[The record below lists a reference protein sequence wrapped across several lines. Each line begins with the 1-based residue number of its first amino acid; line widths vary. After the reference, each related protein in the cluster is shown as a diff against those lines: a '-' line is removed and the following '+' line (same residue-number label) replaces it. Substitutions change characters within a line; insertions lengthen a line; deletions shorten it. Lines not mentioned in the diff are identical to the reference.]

1 MEVPCPSGRRRPPA
15 SGRWPGG
22 PPMVTA
28 STTTA
33 PSSWASRSATGL
45 AGSGSETGPVST
57 GSTPTFPGIPVT
69 SLPAPSGTQQGL
81 STRRAP
87 GRCSTT
93 STPPEARAI
102 RRLSVRQRIQIRN
115 RHPCLWG
122 RDGQFGHPDQ
132 PACLRQH
139 QDVEAGVGGVTVGGT
154 LITGQA
160 RRADGSPVSEARV
173 FFVHGAGAA
182 ARHSHSHR

>member
-1 MEVPCPSGRRRPPA
+1 MAGWATDGDGEYDYGAIVLGESLGDRTGWFGFGNWPSLDGVRANISGYPGDKPA
-15 SGRWPGG
+15 
-22 PPMVTA
+22 
-28 STTTA
+28 
-33 PSSWASRSATGL
+33 
-45 AGSGSETGPVST
+45 
-57 GSTPTFPGIPVT
+57 
-69 SLPAPSGTQQGL
+69 GTQWYAAGL

-132 PACLRQH
+132 PAVF
-139 QDVEAGVGGVTVGGT
+139 DNIKTWK
-154 LITGQA
+154 QA
-160 RRADGSPVSEARV
+160 SEA
-173 FFVHGAGAA
+173 
-182 ARHSHSHR
+182 